1 GLLFVLRFNTGF
13 NGPLTVS
20 TTHYTTPIGG
30 AFLEAA
36 KLYGYPN
43 IDINGARQTG
53 FAVPQ
58 GTVRRGARCSTAKA
72 FIREFRER
80 KNFHTVIYAHVTKIL
95 FNEYKRAVAVKF
107 NRRVSAGCEIGR
119 A

>member
-1 GLLFVLRFNTGF
+1 M
-13 NGPLTVS
+13 TVS

-36 KLYGYPN
+36 KLHGYPN
-43 IDINGARQTG
+43 IDINGLRQTG

-72 FIREFRER
+72 FIRDYRDR
-80 KNFHTVIYAHVTKIL
+80 QNLHTVIYAHVTKII
-95 FNEYKRAVAVKF
+95 FNKYKRAIAVKF
-107 NRRVSAGCEIGR
+107 DRKVLI
-119 A
+119 